1 MSNFR
6 LTPVSAALVA
16 AGIIASSGAFALGLK
31 GIPSSSG
38 VYAQGTFSPTAYMV
52 ISRNMYAG
60 SPTEGATYTG
70 GYISVLLKPAQTG
83 WGYAL
88 TTGSSGHDV
97 DDPTQGVAT
106 LSHTL
111 TTGTTS
117 CTATYVNTFDAA
129 GTLSV
134 SMKSVAATPSTATT
148 TCGTAFA
155 NQTGLPAAF
164 YKSTGSTDSKTFSL
178 IY

>member
-1 MSNFR
+1 MSNFH
-6 LTPVSAALVA
+6 LKPISAALIA
-16 AGIIASSGAFALGLK
+16 AGIVASTGASALGLK

-38 VYAQGTFSPTAYMV
+38 VYAQGTFQPAAYLV
-52 ISRNMYAG
+52 VSRNMYSG
-60 SPTEGATYTG
+60 SSTEGNTYTG
-70 GYISVLLKPAQTG
+70 GYIAVMLKPSQTA

-97 DDPTQGVAT
+97 DNPTQGVAT

-129 GTLSV
+129 GTIKI
-134 SMKSVAATPSTATT
+134 SMSSVAATPATATT

-155 NQTGLPAAF
+155 NQTGLPSSF
-164 YKSTGSTDSKTFSL
+164 YKATGSTESKTFNL